1 MIRGALIGIILLLAS
16 FSLAITEDSYDFI
29 PLEIDDSGK
38 MYSYGSNSQNLS
50 FTTTLITSTYNNSV
64 TALGYD
70 SEGNVS
76 FGGTMCLMYPAEY
89 LGRNGPSCDYQA
101 ANGSSSHTG
110 YGPAI
115 FGKTHRNG
123 GLSYTEI
130 INSTLG
136 GDRIDDI
143 LYLSN
148 GDVIISGWFCWGNA
162 ALPTAPIITDD
173 QVAQIDT
180 ASTAD
185 MPTKTGAG
193 QYSASQSTD
202 AVKRAVDGLQEPI
215 KTSPKDAGFT
225 PPPPGTPVTQAMQ
238 RFFNPT
244 TGQEVAVMTGG
255 FATVSGGVLAI
266 YVSWLTD
273 IQGIAGH
280 LLAASVMSAPAALV
294 VAKII
299 YPETEESQTM
309 GDVNVNIEQT
319 NINAMEALSNGATDG
334 LKLAANI
341 AAMLIAFI
349 SFVAMVNYFLSF
361 GGTSMEEIF
370 GIIFRP
376 LAWTMGVPW
385 NEAQLVGMLMGKK
398 IVLTE
403 LVAYGDLQNLIRDGM
418 ISERSAIIST
428 YALCGFSNF
437 ASIGIQLGG
446 IGAMAPE
453 RKKDLAKLVTK
464 AMFGG
469 AIASW
474 LTATIAGLLL

>member
-1 MIRGALIGIILLLAS
+1 MSSLLGILGLFTLLSIAFLLSENKRAINIKTVIYGLAFQLIFALFILKTPFGAPIFSFLDKSINILIG
-16 FSLAITEDSYDFI
+16 F
-29 PLEIDDSGK
+29 
-38 MYSYGSNSQNLS
+38 
-50 FTTTLITSTYNNSV
+50 
-64 TALGYD
+64 
-70 SEGNVS
+70 
-76 FGGTMCLMYPAEY
+76 
-89 LGRNGPSCDYQA
+89 
-101 ANGSSSHTG
+101 SSSGSDFLFKSYIDGVGFH
-110 YGPAI
+110 P
-115 FGKTHRNG
+115 
-123 GLSYTEI
+123 GL
-130 INSTLG
+130 INFAFSTLPTIIFFSSLVAVLYHFG
-136 GDRIDDI
+136 I
-143 LYLSN
+143 LQAIIKFIARRMQLTLGTSGSETLS
-148 GDVIISGWFCWGNA
+148 VSGNIFLGQTESP
-162 ALPTAPIITDD
+162 LMVRPF
-173 QVAQIDT
+173 V
-180 ASTAD
+180 SK
-185 MPTKTGAG
+185 MTK
-193 QYSASQSTD
+193 SE
-202 AVKRAVDGLQEPI
+202 L
-215 KTSPKDAGFT
+215 
-225 PPPPGTPVTQAMQ
+225 M
-238 RFFNPT
+238 
-244 TGQEVAVMTGG
+244 AVMTGG

-266 YVSWLTD
+266 YVSWLTN

-361 GGTSMEEIF
+361 AGTSMEDIF

-385 NEAQLVGMLMGKK
+385 NEAQIVGMLMGKK

-446 IGAMAPE
+446 IGAMAPD

>member
-1 MIRGALIGIILLLAS
+1 MSSFLGVFGLFTLLAIAYLLSENKNAINYKTVVYGLIFQLLFALFILKTPFGAPIFSFLDTSINILIS
-16 FSLAITEDSYDFI
+16 FSSSGSDFLFRSYVDGVGFHSGLVNFAFSTLPTIIFFSSLVAVLYHYGILQSVIKFIAKRMQQSLGTSGSETLSVAGNIFLGQTES
-29 PLEIDDSGK
+29 PLMVRPFVGK
-38 MYSYGSNSQNLS
+38 MTNS
-50 FTTTLITSTYNNSV
+50 
-64 TALGYD
+64 
-70 SEGNVS
+70 E
-76 FGGTMCLMYPAEY
+76 LM
-89 LGRNGPSCDYQA
+89 
-101 ANGSSSHTG
+101 
-110 YGPAI
+110 
-115 FGKTHRNG
+115 
-123 GLSYTEI
+123 
-130 INSTLG
+130 
-136 GDRIDDI
+136 
-143 LYLSN
+143 
-148 GDVIISGWFCWGNA
+148 
-162 ALPTAPIITDD
+162 
-173 QVAQIDT
+173 
-180 ASTAD
+180 
-185 MPTKTGAG
+185 
-193 QYSASQSTD
+193 
-202 AVKRAVDGLQEPI
+202 
-215 KTSPKDAGFT
+215 
-225 PPPPGTPVTQAMQ
+225 
-238 RFFNPT
+238 
-244 TGQEVAVMTGG
+244 AVMTGG

-273 IQGIAGH
+273 IPGIAGH

-299 YPETEESQTM
+299 YPETQESKTM
-309 GDVNVNIEQT
+309 GDVNIKIEQT

-361 GGTSMEEIF
+361 AGTSMEEIF
-370 GIIFRP
+370 GIVFRP

-403 LVAYGDLQNLIRDGM
+403 LVAYGDLQTLIQEGA
-418 ISERSAIIST
+418 ISQRSAIIST

-446 IGAMAPE
+446 IGAMAPD

-474 LTATIAGLLL
+474 LTATIAGILL

>member
-1 MIRGALIGIILLLAS
+1 MGSLLGVLGLFTLLSIAFAMSENRRAINIKTVVYGLIFQLIFALFILKTPFGAPIFSFLDNSINILIG
-16 FSLAITEDSYDFI
+16 F
-29 PLEIDDSGK
+29 
-38 MYSYGSNSQNLS
+38 
-50 FTTTLITSTYNNSV
+50 
-64 TALGYD
+64 
-70 SEGNVS
+70 
-76 FGGTMCLMYPAEY
+76 
-89 LGRNGPSCDYQA
+89 
-101 ANGSSSHTG
+101 SSSGSDFLFKSYIDGVGFH
-110 YGPAI
+110 P
-115 FGKTHRNG
+115 
-123 GLSYTEI
+123 GL
-130 INSTLG
+130 INFAFSTLPTIIFFSSLVAVLYHFG
-136 GDRIDDI
+136 I
-143 LYLSN
+143 LQAIIKFIARRMQLTLGTSGSETLS
-148 GDVIISGWFCWGNA
+148 VAGNIF
-162 ALPTAPIITDD
+162 LGQTESPLMVRPF
-173 QVAQIDT
+173 VNK
-180 ASTAD
+180 
-185 MPTKTGAG
+185 MTK
-193 QYSASQSTD
+193 SE
-202 AVKRAVDGLQEPI
+202 L
-215 KTSPKDAGFT
+215 
-225 PPPPGTPVTQAMQ
+225 M
-238 RFFNPT
+238 
-244 TGQEVAVMTGG
+244 AVMTGG

-309 GDVNVNIEQT
+309 GDVNVKIEQT

-349 SFVAMVNYFLSF
+349 SFVAMINYFLSF
-361 GGTSMEEIF
+361 AGTSMEEIF

>member
-1 MIRGALIGIILLLAS
+1 MGSLLGILGLFTLLSIALLLSENRSAINIKTVFYGLIFQLIFALFILKTPFGAPIFSFLDKSINILIG
-16 FSLAITEDSYDFI
+16 F
-29 PLEIDDSGK
+29 
-38 MYSYGSNSQNLS
+38 
-50 FTTTLITSTYNNSV
+50 
-64 TALGYD
+64 
-70 SEGNVS
+70 
-76 FGGTMCLMYPAEY
+76 
-89 LGRNGPSCDYQA
+89 
-101 ANGSSSHTG
+101 SSSGSDFLFKSYIDGVGFH
-110 YGPAI
+110 P
-115 FGKTHRNG
+115 
-123 GLSYTEI
+123 GL
-130 INSTLG
+130 INFAFSTLPTIIFFSSLVAVLYHFG
-136 GDRIDDI
+136 I
-143 LYLSN
+143 LQAIIKFIARRMQLTLGTSGSETLS
-148 GDVIISGWFCWGNA
+148 VAGNIF
-162 ALPTAPIITDD
+162 LGQTESPLMVRPF
-173 QVAQIDT
+173 V
-180 ASTAD
+180 SK
-185 MPTKTGAG
+185 MTK
-193 QYSASQSTD
+193 SE
-202 AVKRAVDGLQEPI
+202 L
-215 KTSPKDAGFT
+215 
-225 PPPPGTPVTQAMQ
+225 M
-238 RFFNPT
+238 
-244 TGQEVAVMTGG
+244 AVMTGG

-299 YPETEESQTM
+299 YPETDESQTM

>member
-1 MIRGALIGIILLLAS
+1 MGSLLGILGLFTLLSIALLLSENRSAINLKTVLYGLIFQLIFALFILKTPFGAPIFSFLDQSINILIG
-16 FSLAITEDSYDFI
+16 F
-29 PLEIDDSGK
+29 
-38 MYSYGSNSQNLS
+38 
-50 FTTTLITSTYNNSV
+50 
-64 TALGYD
+64 
-70 SEGNVS
+70 
-76 FGGTMCLMYPAEY
+76 
-89 LGRNGPSCDYQA
+89 
-101 ANGSSSHTG
+101 SSSGSDFLFKSYIDGVGFH
-110 YGPAI
+110 P
-115 FGKTHRNG
+115 
-123 GLSYTEI
+123 GL
-130 INSTLG
+130 INFAFSTLPTIIFFSSLVAVLYHFG
-136 GDRIDDI
+136 I
-143 LYLSN
+143 LQTIIKFIARRMQLTLGTSGSETLS
-148 GDVIISGWFCWGNA
+148 VAGNIF
-162 ALPTAPIITDD
+162 LGQTESPLMVRPF
-173 QVAQIDT
+173 V
-180 ASTAD
+180 SK
-185 MPTKTGAG
+185 MTK
-193 QYSASQSTD
+193 SE
-202 AVKRAVDGLQEPI
+202 L
-215 KTSPKDAGFT
+215 
-225 PPPPGTPVTQAMQ
+225 M
-238 RFFNPT
+238 
-244 TGQEVAVMTGG
+244 AVMTGG

-370 GIIFRP
+370 GFIFRP

>member
-1 MIRGALIGIILLLAS
+1 MGSLLGILGLFTLLSIALLLSENRSAINLKTVFYGLIFQLIFALFILKTPFGAPIFSFLDQSINILIG
-16 FSLAITEDSYDFI
+16 F
-29 PLEIDDSGK
+29 
-38 MYSYGSNSQNLS
+38 
-50 FTTTLITSTYNNSV
+50 
-64 TALGYD
+64 
-70 SEGNVS
+70 
-76 FGGTMCLMYPAEY
+76 
-89 LGRNGPSCDYQA
+89 
-101 ANGSSSHTG
+101 SSSGSDFLFKSYIDGVGFH
-110 YGPAI
+110 P
-115 FGKTHRNG
+115 
-123 GLSYTEI
+123 GL
-130 INSTLG
+130 INFAFSTLPTIIFFSSLVAVLYHFG
-136 GDRIDDI
+136 I
-143 LYLSN
+143 LQTIIKFIARRMQLTLGTSGSETLS
-148 GDVIISGWFCWGNA
+148 VAGNIF
-162 ALPTAPIITDD
+162 LGQTESPLMVRPF
-173 QVAQIDT
+173 V
-180 ASTAD
+180 SK
-185 MPTKTGAG
+185 MTK
-193 QYSASQSTD
+193 SE
-202 AVKRAVDGLQEPI
+202 L
-215 KTSPKDAGFT
+215 
-225 PPPPGTPVTQAMQ
+225 M
-238 RFFNPT
+238 
-244 TGQEVAVMTGG
+244 AVMTGG

-370 GIIFRP
+370 GLIFRP

>member
-1 MIRGALIGIILLLAS
+1 MGSLLGILGLFTLLSIALLLSENRSAINIKTVFYGLIFQLIFALFILKTPFGAPIFSFLDKSINILIG
-16 FSLAITEDSYDFI
+16 F
-29 PLEIDDSGK
+29 
-38 MYSYGSNSQNLS
+38 
-50 FTTTLITSTYNNSV
+50 
-64 TALGYD
+64 
-70 SEGNVS
+70 
-76 FGGTMCLMYPAEY
+76 
-89 LGRNGPSCDYQA
+89 
-101 ANGSSSHTG
+101 SSSGSDFLFKSYIDGIGFH
-110 YGPAI
+110 P
-115 FGKTHRNG
+115 
-123 GLSYTEI
+123 GL
-130 INSTLG
+130 INFAFSTLPTIIFFSSLVAVLYHFG
-136 GDRIDDI
+136 I
-143 LYLSN
+143 LQAIIKFIARRMQLTLGTSGSETLS
-148 GDVIISGWFCWGNA
+148 VAGNIF
-162 ALPTAPIITDD
+162 LGQTESPLMVRPF
-173 QVAQIDT
+173 V
-180 ASTAD
+180 SK
-185 MPTKTGAG
+185 MTK
-193 QYSASQSTD
+193 SE
-202 AVKRAVDGLQEPI
+202 L
-215 KTSPKDAGFT
+215 
-225 PPPPGTPVTQAMQ
+225 M
-238 RFFNPT
+238 
-244 TGQEVAVMTGG
+244 AVMTGG

-403 LVAYGDLQNLIRDGM
+403 LVAYGDLQNLIRDGI
-418 ISERSAIIST
+418 ISERTAIIST

>member
-1 MIRGALIGIILLLAS
+1 MSSFLGILGLFTLLAIAYLLSENKNAINYKTVVYGLIFQLLFALFILKTPFGAPIFSFLDTSINILIS
-16 FSLAITEDSYDFI
+16 FSSSGSDFLFRSYIDGVGFHPGLVNFAFSTLPTIIFFSSLVAVLYHYGILQSVIKFIAKRMQQSLGTSGSETLSVAGNIFLGQTES
-29 PLEIDDSGK
+29 PLMVRPFVGK
-38 MYSYGSNSQNLS
+38 MTNS
-50 FTTTLITSTYNNSV
+50 
-64 TALGYD
+64 
-70 SEGNVS
+70 E
-76 FGGTMCLMYPAEY
+76 LM
-89 LGRNGPSCDYQA
+89 
-101 ANGSSSHTG
+101 
-110 YGPAI
+110 
-115 FGKTHRNG
+115 
-123 GLSYTEI
+123 
-130 INSTLG
+130 
-136 GDRIDDI
+136 
-143 LYLSN
+143 
-148 GDVIISGWFCWGNA
+148 
-162 ALPTAPIITDD
+162 
-173 QVAQIDT
+173 
-180 ASTAD
+180 
-185 MPTKTGAG
+185 
-193 QYSASQSTD
+193 
-202 AVKRAVDGLQEPI
+202 
-215 KTSPKDAGFT
+215 
-225 PPPPGTPVTQAMQ
+225 
-238 RFFNPT
+238 
-244 TGQEVAVMTGG
+244 AVMTGG

-273 IQGIAGH
+273 IPGIAGH

-299 YPETEESQTM
+299 YPETQESKTM
-309 GDVNVNIEQT
+309 GDINIKIEQT

-361 GGTSMEEIF
+361 AGTSMEEIF
-370 GIIFRP
+370 GIVFRP

-403 LVAYGDLQNLIRDGM
+403 LVAYGDLQTLIQDGA
-418 ISERSAIIST
+418 ISQRSAIIST

-446 IGAMAPE
+446 IGAMAPD

-474 LTATIAGLLL
+474 LTATIAGILL

>member
-1 MIRGALIGIILLLAS
+1 MGSFLGILGLFTLLAIAYLLSENKNAINYKTVVYGLIFQLLFALFILKTPFGAPIFSFLDTSINILIS
-16 FSLAITEDSYDFI
+16 FSSSGSDFLFRSYIDGVGFHPGLVNFAFSTLPTIIFFSSLVAVLYHYGILQSVIKFIAKRMQQSLGTSGSETLSVAGNIFLGQTES
-29 PLEIDDSGK
+29 PLMVRPFVGK
-38 MYSYGSNSQNLS
+38 MTNS
-50 FTTTLITSTYNNSV
+50 
-64 TALGYD
+64 
-70 SEGNVS
+70 E
-76 FGGTMCLMYPAEY
+76 LM
-89 LGRNGPSCDYQA
+89 
-101 ANGSSSHTG
+101 
-110 YGPAI
+110 
-115 FGKTHRNG
+115 
-123 GLSYTEI
+123 
-130 INSTLG
+130 
-136 GDRIDDI
+136 
-143 LYLSN
+143 
-148 GDVIISGWFCWGNA
+148 
-162 ALPTAPIITDD
+162 
-173 QVAQIDT
+173 
-180 ASTAD
+180 
-185 MPTKTGAG
+185 
-193 QYSASQSTD
+193 
-202 AVKRAVDGLQEPI
+202 
-215 KTSPKDAGFT
+215 
-225 PPPPGTPVTQAMQ
+225 
-238 RFFNPT
+238 
-244 TGQEVAVMTGG
+244 AVMTGG

-273 IQGIAGH
+273 IPGIAGH

-299 YPETEESQTM
+299 YPETQESKTM
-309 GDVNVNIEQT
+309 GDVNIKIEQT

-361 GGTSMEEIF
+361 AGTSMEEIF
-370 GIIFRP
+370 GIVFRP

-403 LVAYGDLQNLIRDGM
+403 LVAYGDLQTLIQDGA
-418 ISERSAIIST
+418 ISQRSAIIST

-446 IGAMAPE
+446 IGAMAPD

-474 LTATIAGLLL
+474 LTATIAGILL

>member
-1 MIRGALIGIILLLAS
+1 MGSLLGVLGLFTLLSIAFAMSENRRAINIKTVVYGLIFQLIFALFILKTPFGAPIFSFLDNSINILIG
-16 FSLAITEDSYDFI
+16 F
-29 PLEIDDSGK
+29 
-38 MYSYGSNSQNLS
+38 
-50 FTTTLITSTYNNSV
+50 
-64 TALGYD
+64 
-70 SEGNVS
+70 
-76 FGGTMCLMYPAEY
+76 
-89 LGRNGPSCDYQA
+89 
-101 ANGSSSHTG
+101 SSSGSDFLFKSYIDGVGFH
-110 YGPAI
+110 P
-115 FGKTHRNG
+115 
-123 GLSYTEI
+123 GL
-130 INSTLG
+130 INFAFSTLPTIIFFSSLVAVLYHFG
-136 GDRIDDI
+136 I
-143 LYLSN
+143 LQAIIKFIARRMQLTLGTSGSETLS
-148 GDVIISGWFCWGNA
+148 VAGNIF
-162 ALPTAPIITDD
+162 LGQTESPLMVRPF
-173 QVAQIDT
+173 VNK
-180 ASTAD
+180 
-185 MPTKTGAG
+185 MTK
-193 QYSASQSTD
+193 SE
-202 AVKRAVDGLQEPI
+202 L
-215 KTSPKDAGFT
+215 
-225 PPPPGTPVTQAMQ
+225 M
-238 RFFNPT
+238 
-244 TGQEVAVMTGG
+244 AVMTGG

-349 SFVAMVNYFLSF
+349 SFVAMINYFLSF
-361 GGTSMEEIF
+361 AGTSMEEIF

-403 LVAYGDLQNLIRDGM
+403 LVAYGDLQNLITDGM

-446 IGAMAPE
+446 IGAMAPD

>member
-1 MIRGALIGIILLLAS
+1 MGSLLGILGLFTLLSIALLLSENRSAINLKTVLYGLIFQLIFALFILKTPFGAPIFSFLDKSINILIG
-16 FSLAITEDSYDFI
+16 F
-29 PLEIDDSGK
+29 
-38 MYSYGSNSQNLS
+38 
-50 FTTTLITSTYNNSV
+50 
-64 TALGYD
+64 
-70 SEGNVS
+70 
-76 FGGTMCLMYPAEY
+76 
-89 LGRNGPSCDYQA
+89 
-101 ANGSSSHTG
+101 SSSGSDFLFKSYIDGVGFH
-110 YGPAI
+110 P
-115 FGKTHRNG
+115 
-123 GLSYTEI
+123 GL
-130 INSTLG
+130 INFAFSTLPTIIFFSSLVAVLYHFG
-136 GDRIDDI
+136 I
-143 LYLSN
+143 LQTIIKFIARRMQLTLGTSGSETLS
-148 GDVIISGWFCWGNA
+148 VAGNIF
-162 ALPTAPIITDD
+162 LGQTESPLMVRPF
-173 QVAQIDT
+173 V
-180 ASTAD
+180 SK
-185 MPTKTGAG
+185 MTK
-193 QYSASQSTD
+193 SE
-202 AVKRAVDGLQEPI
+202 L
-215 KTSPKDAGFT
+215 
-225 PPPPGTPVTQAMQ
+225 M
-238 RFFNPT
+238 
-244 TGQEVAVMTGG
+244 AVMTGG

-370 GIIFRP
+370 GFIFRP

>member
-1 MIRGALIGIILLLAS
+1 MSSLLGILGLFTLLSIAFLLSENKRVINIKTVIYGLAFQLIFALFILKTPFGAPIFSFLDKSINILIG
-16 FSLAITEDSYDFI
+16 F
-29 PLEIDDSGK
+29 
-38 MYSYGSNSQNLS
+38 
-50 FTTTLITSTYNNSV
+50 
-64 TALGYD
+64 
-70 SEGNVS
+70 
-76 FGGTMCLMYPAEY
+76 
-89 LGRNGPSCDYQA
+89 
-101 ANGSSSHTG
+101 SSSGSDFLFKSYIDGVGFH
-110 YGPAI
+110 P
-115 FGKTHRNG
+115 
-123 GLSYTEI
+123 GL
-130 INSTLG
+130 INFAFSTLPTIIFFSSLVAVLYHFG
-136 GDRIDDI
+136 I
-143 LYLSN
+143 LQAIIKFIARRMQLTLGTSGSETLS
-148 GDVIISGWFCWGNA
+148 VAGNIF
-162 ALPTAPIITDD
+162 LGQTESPLMVRPF
-173 QVAQIDT
+173 V
-180 ASTAD
+180 SK
-185 MPTKTGAG
+185 MTK
-193 QYSASQSTD
+193 SE
-202 AVKRAVDGLQEPI
+202 L
-215 KTSPKDAGFT
+215 
-225 PPPPGTPVTQAMQ
+225 M
-238 RFFNPT
+238 
-244 TGQEVAVMTGG
+244 AVMTGG

-309 GDVNVNIEQT
+309 GDINVNIEQT

-361 GGTSMEEIF
+361 AGTSMEDIF

-385 NEAQLVGMLMGKK
+385 NEAQIVGMLMGKK

-446 IGAMAPE
+446 IGAMAPD

>member
-1 MIRGALIGIILLLAS
+1 MSSFLGILGLFTLLAIAYLLSENKNAINYKTVVYGLIFQLLFALFILKTPFGAPIFSFLDTSINILIS
-16 FSLAITEDSYDFI
+16 FSSSGSDFLFRSYIDGVGFHPGLVNFAFSTLPTIIFFSSLVAVLYHYGILQSVIKFIAKRMQQSLGTSGSETLSVAGNIFLGQTES
-29 PLEIDDSGK
+29 PLMVRPFVGK
-38 MYSYGSNSQNLS
+38 MTNS
-50 FTTTLITSTYNNSV
+50 
-64 TALGYD
+64 
-70 SEGNVS
+70 E
-76 FGGTMCLMYPAEY
+76 LM
-89 LGRNGPSCDYQA
+89 
-101 ANGSSSHTG
+101 
-110 YGPAI
+110 
-115 FGKTHRNG
+115 
-123 GLSYTEI
+123 
-130 INSTLG
+130 
-136 GDRIDDI
+136 
-143 LYLSN
+143 
-148 GDVIISGWFCWGNA
+148 
-162 ALPTAPIITDD
+162 
-173 QVAQIDT
+173 
-180 ASTAD
+180 
-185 MPTKTGAG
+185 
-193 QYSASQSTD
+193 
-202 AVKRAVDGLQEPI
+202 
-215 KTSPKDAGFT
+215 
-225 PPPPGTPVTQAMQ
+225 
-238 RFFNPT
+238 
-244 TGQEVAVMTGG
+244 AVMTGG

-273 IQGIAGH
+273 IPGIAGH

-299 YPETEESQTM
+299 YPETQESKTM
-309 GDVNVNIEQT
+309 GDVNINIEQT

-361 GGTSMEEIF
+361 AGTSMEEIF
-370 GIIFRP
+370 GIVFRP

-403 LVAYGDLQNLIRDGM
+403 LVAYGDLQTLIQEGA
-418 ISERSAIIST
+418 ISQRSAIIST

-446 IGAMAPE
+446 IGAMAPD

-474 LTATIAGLLL
+474 LTATIAGILL

>member
-1 MIRGALIGIILLLAS
+1 MGSLLGVLGLFTLLSIAFAMSENRRAINIKTVVYGLIFQLIFALFILKTPFGAPIFSFLDNSINILIG
-16 FSLAITEDSYDFI
+16 F
-29 PLEIDDSGK
+29 
-38 MYSYGSNSQNLS
+38 
-50 FTTTLITSTYNNSV
+50 
-64 TALGYD
+64 
-70 SEGNVS
+70 
-76 FGGTMCLMYPAEY
+76 
-89 LGRNGPSCDYQA
+89 
-101 ANGSSSHTG
+101 SSSGSDFLFKSYIDGVGFH
-110 YGPAI
+110 P
-115 FGKTHRNG
+115 
-123 GLSYTEI
+123 GL
-130 INSTLG
+130 INFAFSTLPTIIFFSSLVAVLYHFG
-136 GDRIDDI
+136 I
-143 LYLSN
+143 LQAIIKFIARRMQLTLGTSGSETLS
-148 GDVIISGWFCWGNA
+148 VAGNIF
-162 ALPTAPIITDD
+162 LGQTESPLMVRPF
-173 QVAQIDT
+173 VNK
-180 ASTAD
+180 
-185 MPTKTGAG
+185 MTK
-193 QYSASQSTD
+193 SE
-202 AVKRAVDGLQEPI
+202 L
-215 KTSPKDAGFT
+215 
-225 PPPPGTPVTQAMQ
+225 M
-238 RFFNPT
+238 
-244 TGQEVAVMTGG
+244 AVMTGG

-349 SFVAMVNYFLSF
+349 SFVAMINYFLSF
-361 GGTSMEEIF
+361 AGTSMEEIF

-403 LVAYGDLQNLIRDGM
+403 LVAYGDLQNLIKDGM

-446 IGAMAPE
+446 IGAMAPD

>member
-1 MIRGALIGIILLLAS
+1 MGSLLGILGLFTLLSIALLLSENRSAINLKTVLYGLIFQLIFALFILKTPFGAPIFSFLDQSINILIG
-16 FSLAITEDSYDFI
+16 F
-29 PLEIDDSGK
+29 
-38 MYSYGSNSQNLS
+38 
-50 FTTTLITSTYNNSV
+50 
-64 TALGYD
+64 
-70 SEGNVS
+70 
-76 FGGTMCLMYPAEY
+76 
-89 LGRNGPSCDYQA
+89 
-101 ANGSSSHTG
+101 SSSGSDFLFKSYIDGVGFH
-110 YGPAI
+110 P
-115 FGKTHRNG
+115 
-123 GLSYTEI
+123 GL
-130 INSTLG
+130 INFAFSTLPTIIFFSSLVAVLYHFG
-136 GDRIDDI
+136 I
-143 LYLSN
+143 LQTIIKFIARRMQLTLGTSGSETLS
-148 GDVIISGWFCWGNA
+148 VAGNIF
-162 ALPTAPIITDD
+162 LGQTESPLMVRPF
-173 QVAQIDT
+173 V
-180 ASTAD
+180 SK
-185 MPTKTGAG
+185 MTK
-193 QYSASQSTD
+193 SE
-202 AVKRAVDGLQEPI
+202 L
-215 KTSPKDAGFT
+215 
-225 PPPPGTPVTQAMQ
+225 M
-238 RFFNPT
+238 
-244 TGQEVAVMTGG
+244 AVMTGG

-319 NINAMEALSNGATDG
+319 DINAMEALSNGATDG

-370 GIIFRP
+370 GFIFRP

>member
-1 MIRGALIGIILLLAS
+1 MGSFLGILGLFTLLSIALLLSENRSAINIKTVLYGLIFQLIFALFILKTPFGAPIFSFLDKSINILIS
-16 FSLAITEDSYDFI
+16 FSSSGSDFLFKSY
-29 PLEIDDSGK
+29 IDGV
-38 MYSYGSNSQNLS
+38 G
-50 FTTTLITSTYNNSV
+50 FHPGLINF
-64 TALGYD
+64 A
-70 SEGNVS
+70 
-76 FGGTMCLMYPAEY
+76 F
-89 LGRNGPSCDYQA
+89 
-101 ANGSSSHTG
+101 
-110 YGPAI
+110 
-115 FGKTHRNG
+115 
-123 GLSYTEI
+123 
-130 INSTLG
+130 STLPTIIFFSSLVAVLYHFG
-136 GDRIDDI
+136 I
-143 LYLSN
+143 LQAIIKFIARRMQLTLGTSGSETLS
-148 GDVIISGWFCWGNA
+148 VAGNIF
-162 ALPTAPIITDD
+162 LGQTESPLMVRPF
-173 QVAQIDT
+173 VNK
-180 ASTAD
+180 
-185 MPTKTGAG
+185 MTK
-193 QYSASQSTD
+193 SE
-202 AVKRAVDGLQEPI
+202 L
-215 KTSPKDAGFT
+215 
-225 PPPPGTPVTQAMQ
+225 M
-238 RFFNPT
+238 
-244 TGQEVAVMTGG
+244 AVMTGG

-280 LLAASVMSAPAALV
+280 LIAASVMSAPAALV

-299 YPETEESQTM
+299 YPETDESQTM

-361 GGTSMEEIF
+361 SGTSMEEIF

>member
-1 MIRGALIGIILLLAS
+1 MGSLLGILGLFTLLSIALLLSENRSAINIKTVLYGLIFQLIFALFILKTPFGAPIFSFLDKSINILIG
-16 FSLAITEDSYDFI
+16 F
-29 PLEIDDSGK
+29 
-38 MYSYGSNSQNLS
+38 
-50 FTTTLITSTYNNSV
+50 
-64 TALGYD
+64 
-70 SEGNVS
+70 
-76 FGGTMCLMYPAEY
+76 
-89 LGRNGPSCDYQA
+89 
-101 ANGSSSHTG
+101 SSSGSDFLFKSYIDGVGFH
-110 YGPAI
+110 P
-115 FGKTHRNG
+115 
-123 GLSYTEI
+123 GL
-130 INSTLG
+130 INFAFSTLPTIIFFSSLVAVLYHFG
-136 GDRIDDI
+136 I
-143 LYLSN
+143 LQAIIKFIARRMQLTLGTSGSETLS
-148 GDVIISGWFCWGNA
+148 VAGNIF
-162 ALPTAPIITDD
+162 LGQTESPLMVRPF
-173 QVAQIDT
+173 V
-180 ASTAD
+180 SK
-185 MPTKTGAG
+185 MTK
-193 QYSASQSTD
+193 SE
-202 AVKRAVDGLQEPI
+202 L
-215 KTSPKDAGFT
+215 
-225 PPPPGTPVTQAMQ
+225 M
-238 RFFNPT
+238 
-244 TGQEVAVMTGG
+244 AVMTGG

-418 ISERSAIIST
+418 ISQRSAIIST

>member
-1 MIRGALIGIILLLAS
+1 MGSLLGILGLFTLLSIALLLSENRSAIKIKTVSYGLIFQLIFALFILKTPFGAPIFSFLDQSINILIGFSSSGSDFLFKSYIDGVGFHPGLINFAFSTLPTIIF
-16 FSLAITEDSYDFI
+16 FSSLVAVLYHFGILQAIIKFIARRMQLTLGTSGSETLSVAGNIFLGQTES
-29 PLEIDDSGK
+29 PLMVRPFVGK
-38 MYSYGSNSQNLS
+38 M
-50 FTTTLITSTYNNSV
+50 TK
-64 TALGYD
+64 
-70 SEGNVS
+70 SE
-76 FGGTMCLMYPAEY
+76 LM
-89 LGRNGPSCDYQA
+89 
-101 ANGSSSHTG
+101 
-110 YGPAI
+110 
-115 FGKTHRNG
+115 
-123 GLSYTEI
+123 
-130 INSTLG
+130 
-136 GDRIDDI
+136 
-143 LYLSN
+143 
-148 GDVIISGWFCWGNA
+148 
-162 ALPTAPIITDD
+162 
-173 QVAQIDT
+173 
-180 ASTAD
+180 
-185 MPTKTGAG
+185 
-193 QYSASQSTD
+193 
-202 AVKRAVDGLQEPI
+202 
-215 KTSPKDAGFT
+215 
-225 PPPPGTPVTQAMQ
+225 
-238 RFFNPT
+238 
-244 TGQEVAVMTGG
+244 AVMTGG

>member
-1 MIRGALIGIILLLAS
+1 MGSLLGVLGLFTLLSIAFALSENRRAINIKTVVYGLIFQLIFALFILKTPFGAPIFSFLDNSINILIG
-16 FSLAITEDSYDFI
+16 F
-29 PLEIDDSGK
+29 
-38 MYSYGSNSQNLS
+38 
-50 FTTTLITSTYNNSV
+50 
-64 TALGYD
+64 
-70 SEGNVS
+70 
-76 FGGTMCLMYPAEY
+76 
-89 LGRNGPSCDYQA
+89 
-101 ANGSSSHTG
+101 SSSGSDFLFKSYIDGVGFH
-110 YGPAI
+110 P
-115 FGKTHRNG
+115 
-123 GLSYTEI
+123 GL
-130 INSTLG
+130 INFAFSTLPTIIFFSSLVAVLYHFG
-136 GDRIDDI
+136 I
-143 LYLSN
+143 LQAIIKFIARRMQLTLGTSGSETLS
-148 GDVIISGWFCWGNA
+148 VAGNIF
-162 ALPTAPIITDD
+162 LGQTESPLMVRPF
-173 QVAQIDT
+173 VNK
-180 ASTAD
+180 
-185 MPTKTGAG
+185 MTK
-193 QYSASQSTD
+193 SE
-202 AVKRAVDGLQEPI
+202 L
-215 KTSPKDAGFT
+215 
-225 PPPPGTPVTQAMQ
+225 M
-238 RFFNPT
+238 
-244 TGQEVAVMTGG
+244 AVMTGG

-266 YVSWLTD
+266 YVSWLSD

-349 SFVAMVNYFLSF
+349 SFVAMINYFLSF
-361 GGTSMEEIF
+361 AGTSMEEIF

-446 IGAMAPE
+446 IGAMAPD

-464 AMFGG
+464 AMLGG